1 MDNENSSN
9 DVSLTNN
16 TVENNNENDN
26 DWNLIEN
33 QPIPTNE
40 DNIPLGSISQSII
53 VGTLN
58 RRLNEISQK
67 MDTIIDKLDNLDNR
81 IKNIE
86 ESNLN
91 QSEYDPVIFNN
102 ADIGKILNINENDL
116 EEIKAKL
123 DTKSPSTTTS
133 TSTINGIKSAPIP
146 ISRPTSFS
154 PNIYDNRYMGLKY
167 ISSNSVGLKSPK
179 PPFMIPFSSPY

>member
-1 MDNENSSN
+1 MDNEISSK
-9 DVSLTNN
+9 DASLTN
-16 TVENNNENDN
+16 TYEKDNEN
-26 DWNLIEN
+26 DWNLVYT
-33 QPIPTNE
+33 QPIPTSE
-40 DNIPLGSISQSII
+40 ESIPLGSISQSII

-58 RRLNEISQK
+58 SRLNEISQK

-91 QSEYDPVIFNN
+91 KSEYDPVIFNN
-102 ADIGKILNINENDL
+102 PDIGHILNINDDDL

-123 DTKSPSTTTS
+123 ENKSTSTTTS
-133 TSTINGIKSAPIP
+133 TINGVSSQPIP

-167 ISSNSVGLKSPK
+167 ISGNSIGFKSPK
-179 PPFMIPFSSPY
+179 TPFIIPFSSPY